1 MIAQERIKGVSYINN
16 QITNFSPI
24 GEEGEVVEVAAA
36 LALYKWL
43 TFYSE

>member
-1 MIAQERIKGVSYINN
+1 MSYINN

-36 LALYKWL
+36 LAIYEWL
-43 TFYSE
+43 TIYFRVR

>member
-1 MIAQERIKGVSYINN
+1 MSYINN

-36 LALYKWL
+36 LALYEVANVL
-43 TFYSE
+43 FRVR